1 MQSMANHRQ
10 VWRTKRQFFN
20 RGEWRIRKG
29 PSKQE
34 VHWWKLRIWHVSG
47 LPLAGLLP
55 GVEKSFL
62 PPPISKVTQGTLFL
76 AGRCQRYGF
85 NSWVGKIPWRR
96 AWQATPMFL
105 PGESQGQRSLVGCS
119 PWVAESEVTERTAH
133 TGSACSLS
141 GLLTPIY
148 FFKFLTTPL
157 VGS

>member
-1 MQSMANHRQ
+1 MSLFVYHKIAIQDTQSMANHRQ

-29 PSKQE
+29 PSKQG
-34 VHWWKLRIWHVSG
+34 VHWWKLRIWHVRG

-62 PPPISKVTQGTLFL
+62 PPPISKVMQGTLFL

-96 AWQATPMFL
+96 KWQLTPVFL
-105 PGESQGQRSLVGCS
+105 PGESHGQRAWRATVHA
-119 PWVAESEVTERTAH
+119 VAKSRT
-133 TGSACSLS
+133 LS
-141 GLLTPIY
+141 DQ
-148 FFKFLTTPL
+148 TTTKPQ
-157 VGS
+157 